1 MKLKL
6 SLVMV
11 MLMWTTANKA
21 ADRQEG
27 GYVGSGGQ
35 IAVDCVWN
43 FIKHFNYEQYYWS
56 KDFQFTSYNNYRVD
70 QMDFSFYCGHG
81 NQWYITMSDDGGVDL
96 STAGNTSQ
104 KGWGDN
110 NCEFI
115 AFESCDVIPSPLEVT
130 DWWSNWVKDGAPF
143 DGLHQAVGWRTVAY
157 FAHCREICDDFGGR
171 VHAGYAIWQA
181 WFDAINAESDL
192 DEMGCAVM
200 NPRCNM
206 DTHGVFAADPSAN
219 DQRLQ
224 VWYQY

>member
-6 SLVMV
+6 SFALALLIGSV
-11 MLMWTTANKA
+11 AIKA

-35 IAVDCVWN
+35 IAEDCVWN
-43 FIKHFNYEQYYWS
+43 FIKHFNYEQYYLS
-56 KDFQFTSYNNYRVD
+56 KDFQFTSYNNNRVD

-81 NQWYITMSDDGGVDL
+81 NQWYITMSDDAGVDI
-96 STAGNTSQ
+96 STAGNTSA

-115 AFESCDVIPSPLEVT
+115 AFESCDVIPSPLEIT
-130 DWWSNWVKDGAPF
+130 DWWSNWVKPGGVF
-143 DGLHQAVGWRTVAY
+143 DGLHQAVGWRTIAY

-171 VHAGYAIWQA
+171 VHAGYAIWQS

-192 DEMGCAVM
+192 DEMGSAVM
-200 NPRCNM
+200 NPACNM
-206 DTHGVFAADPSAN
+206 DSHAVFAADPSAS
-219 DQRLQ
+219 DQSLQ
-224 VWYQY
+224 IWYQY